1 MFPRFYALLLFHM
14 WSQSLV
20 HKCTMVMVTPGVL
33 QVTIKEKEIA
43 IRLNPLVQEKVLLA
57 PSEVT
62 TKMIEVT
69 MILIRF

>member
-1 MFPRFYALLLFHM
+1 
-14 WSQSLV
+14 
-20 HKCTMVMVTPGVL
+20 MVMVTPGVL